1 MRRNRLRSYT
11 IDAENE
17 EDYIKQ
23 YEMTKSRLSQ
33 LIFEKNK
40 IQEQIPETEED
51 DLGYLKK
58 KVFSF

>member
-40 IQEQIPETEED
+40 IQVIS
-51 DLGYLKK
+51 KK
-58 KVFSF
+58 NINRSQKN